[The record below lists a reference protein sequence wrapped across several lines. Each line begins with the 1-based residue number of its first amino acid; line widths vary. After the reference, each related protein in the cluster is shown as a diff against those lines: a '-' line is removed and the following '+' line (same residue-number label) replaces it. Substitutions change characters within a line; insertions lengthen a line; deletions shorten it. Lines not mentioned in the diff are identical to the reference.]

1 MPKITHLET
10 NTSKNTTGSNSVHK
24 TDRLNNP
31 HDRFAKKTVGNPLY
45 AADFL
50 KHYAD
55 PIVAQH
61 VHLDQLVAAP
71 THYLSNELREII
83 LDVAFMARLRDAERN
98 SEILMFLEHKSK
110 PSRLVPLQVGTH
122 CFVSLYFGW
131 TETNYSENYRPS
143 FPLMILLYNGK
154 EDINEE
160 LFFQDIFDQ
169 IPNVFQLL
177 VPQFRVIVINM
188 KRFSYNNLPGKP
200 ETQAIAESLKR
211 ATDGTFG
218 TQLSNILE
226 HVKIADLGKQ
236 HTLDL
241 TTSITRYC
249 TWTSILTS
257 EEVTQTI
264 TKVFTGTEGLE
275 MATTIKKGIVQ
286 EGIEIG
292 EARGE
297 TRGITIGEARG
308 ITIGETRGITIGETR
323 GELKGYVNAILK
335 ILNNKFGKVPQDIV
349 DSLNQRTDTI
359 ALMSLIVHA
368 SNCSSLDDF
377 AAEL

>member
-1 MPKITHLET
+1 M
-10 NTSKNTTGSNSVHK
+10 
-24 TDRLNNP
+24 DRLNNP

-50 KHYAD
+50 KYYAD

-61 VHLDQLVAAP
+61 VRLDHLVAAQ
-71 THYLSNELREII
+71 THYLSSELKEVI
-83 LDVAFMARLRDAERN
+83 LDVAFTARLRDAKKN
-98 SEILMFLEHKSK
+98 SEVLIFLEHKSK
-110 PSRLVPLQVGTH
+110 PNRLVPLQIGTH
-122 CFVSLYFGW
+122 CFISLYSGW
-131 TETNYSENYRPS
+131 TATGYSTSYRPS
-143 FPLMILLYNGK
+143 IPLMILLYNGN

-160 LFFQDIFDQ
+160 LFFHDVFDE
-169 IPNVFQLL
+169 IPDEFRFI

-188 KRFSYNNLPGKP
+188 KRFPYNNLPGKP

-218 TQLSNILE
+218 IQLGNILE
-226 HVKIADLGKQ
+226 RVKIADLGRQ

-249 TWTSILTS
+249 TWTHVLTS

-297 TRGITIGEARG
+297 TRGKAIGQLEG
-308 ITIGETRGITIGETR
+308 C
-323 GELKGYVNAILK
+323 VNMILD
-335 ILNNKFGKVPQDIV
+335 ILSDRFGKVPKNIV
-349 DSLNQRTDTI
+349 DSLNQRTDLI
-359 ALMSLIVHA
+359 ALKSLVIHA
-368 SNCSSLDDF
+368 VSCSSLDEF
-377 AAEL
+377 AADL